1 MPRRRLLAT
10 ASLVLFAVTPAF
22 ATNGYFL
29 EGYGVQSEGEGGVAI
44 ASPQDSLAIAT
55 NPASASDLG
64 NRADV
69 GGEIFSP
76 SRGAS
81 ITGNAFGADQS
92 YSGNGIKNFLLPQG
106 GVIKQFGD
114 YLSAGVALYGN
125 GGMNTDYRSN
135 PYARFGASGKAG
147 VNLEQAFVTPTIAY
161 RFAPGQS
168 IGLGVNLGYQLFKAE
183 GLGVFSGFS
192 EAPSDVSGNHSDG
205 AFGEGVKFGYLGHL
219 GPQFSIGAFWQSKTY
234 FSKFSKYSGLFAGQ
248 GGFDTPSTYGVGVN
262 YALTPALS
270 AASDLSRID
279 YAGVPSVGDSFAVLL
294 AGKPLGSSG
303 GPGFG
308 WRNITV
314 IKFGV
319 RYRISPQW
327 QLRAGYAY
335 NTQPIPA
342 NQTFLN
348 ILAPGVVQNHI
359 TAGTTWTA
367 ASGLEVSG
375 FAAYAPT
382 TTVNGS
388 GSIPPGYPPG
398 GFGGGEAN
406 IHLSETS
413 FGLAVGWKFN

>member
-1 MPRRRLLAT
+1 MSRCYLLAT
-10 ASLVLFAVTPAF
+10 AAVVMLAVSPAL

-55 NPASASDLG
+55 NPASATDLG
-64 NRADV
+64 NRADL
-69 GGEIFSP
+69 GGELFLP
-76 SRGAS
+76 SRGAR
-81 ITGNAFGADQS
+81 ITGNALGPNQS

-106 GVIKQFGD
+106 GMIRQLGD
-114 YLSAGVALYGN
+114 HLSVGVAVYGS
-125 GGMNTDYRSN
+125 GGLNTNYRSN
-135 PYARFGASGKAG
+135 PYARFGARGKAS
-147 VNLEQAFVTPTIAY
+147 VNLEQAMVGPTIAY

-168 IGLGVNLGYQLFKAE
+168 VGLGVNLGYQLFKAE
-183 GLGVFSGFS
+183 GLGVFSGLS
-192 EAPSDVSGNHSDG
+192 ESPSKVSDNHSDG
-205 AFGEGVKFGYLGHL
+205 VFGEGVKIGYLGHVTQ
-219 GPQFSIGAFWQSKTY
+219 QFSIGAFWQSKTY
-234 FSKFSKYSGLFAGQ
+234 FKKFSKYSGLFADQ
-248 GGFDTPSTYGVGVN
+248 GVLDRPSTYGVGVN

-270 AASDLSRID
+270 VASDLSRID
-279 YAGVPSVGDSFAVLL
+279 YAGVPSVGNSFNLL
-294 AGKPLGSSG
+294 FAGKPLGSSG

-308 WRNITV
+308 WHNMTV

-319 RYRISPQW
+319 RYRINPQW
-327 QLRAGYAY
+327 QVRAGYAY

-348 ILAPGVVQNHI
+348 ILAPGVVQNHV
-359 TAGTTWTA
+359 TAGATWTA
-367 ASGLEVSG
+367 AGGMELSG
-375 FAAYAPT
+375 FALYAPT

-388 GSIPPGYPPG
+388 GSIPA